1 MGLIGAESPSDE
13 KSPERLSLDEL
24 RQVQLERLRRSIR
37 HACENVLHYQ
47 RRFAEHG
54 VSPQDLHTLEDL
66 ARFPFLTKQDF
77 RANYPFGLFAV
88 PRDKIVRIHTSSGTS
103 GKPTVVG
110 YSAEDLQIWARLVG
124 RCIRAAGARTGDIV
138 HIAYDYGLFTGG
150 LGSHAGAEHLGC
162 TAIPVSSGRSA
173 WQIELMEDF
182 RPDILMATPSY
193 ALNLANAFEAR
204 GLDPH
209 ESSLR
214 IGIFGAEPWS
224 ETTRAALQLRLGLEA
239 FDLYGLA
246 EVMGPGVAC
255 ESAGGA
261 LGLTLWEDHVYPEV
275 IDPSTGRVLPDGEE
289 GELVLTSLTKEAL
302 PVIRY
307 RTHDLTRLLPP
318 QQGPMR
324 RIARVSARTDDMLV
338 IHGVNVFPSQID
350 ALLAR
355 SGGFSPH
362 YKLEISRSGPLDD
375 LTVHAEI
382 LSRQYQSDAQLRAA
396 ADDLMQEIK
405 TFIGVSV
412 TVVVHRAGTIEWAPG
427 KATRLFE
434 PRAAAR

>member
-1 MGLIGAESPSDE
+1 
-13 KSPERLSLDEL
+13 
-24 RQVQLERLRRSIR
+24 
-37 HACENVLHYQ
+37 
-47 RRFAEHG
+47 
-54 VSPQDLHTLEDL
+54 
-66 ARFPFLTKQDF
+66 
-77 RANYPFGLFAV
+77 
-88 PRDKIVRIHTSSGTS
+88 
-103 GKPTVVG
+103 VVG
-110 YSAEDLQIWARLVG
+110 YSAEDLKIWARLMG

-162 TAIPVSSGRSA
+162 TVIPVSSGRSA

-412 TVVVHRAGTIEWAPG
+412 TVVVHRAGTIERAPG
-427 KATRLFE
+427 KTTRLIE